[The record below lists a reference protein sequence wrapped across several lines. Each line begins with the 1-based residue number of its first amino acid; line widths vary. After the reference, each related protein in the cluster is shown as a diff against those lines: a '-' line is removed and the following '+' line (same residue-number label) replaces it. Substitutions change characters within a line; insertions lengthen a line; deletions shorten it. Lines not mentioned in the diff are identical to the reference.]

1 MLMKSIDK
9 EIEILIDNEFTKF
22 TSSVFIKL
30 LGLQS
35 SIKKI

>member
-22 TSSVFIKL
+22 TFPVFIKL